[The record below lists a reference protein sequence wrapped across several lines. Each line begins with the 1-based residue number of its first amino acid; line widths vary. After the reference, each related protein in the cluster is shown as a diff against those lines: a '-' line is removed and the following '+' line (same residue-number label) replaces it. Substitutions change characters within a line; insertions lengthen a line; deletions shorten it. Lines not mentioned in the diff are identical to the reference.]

1 MQPHLGPVGP
11 AAEPLIASASHL
23 TVGDLLRMRA
33 QQFADRIA
41 VEDHRRKLTFRQ
53 FNARVNRLANALMAS
68 GVGRGDRVAILSEN
82 RSEFLEAAYAAAKI
96 GAVLCCQNWRLSDHE
111 LTHCIGLIE
120 PKAAIV
126 SERYAET
133 MARLEHGCELVVSFG
148 DDYEA
153 LLEAASDSE
162 PGVAVHPEDAL
173 FVIYTSGTTG
183 LPKGATISHRAEI
196 GRMQVNCIDFDLRH
210 GDTFVAWPPLFHM
223 GSLDQSLAVIGMAGR
238 VIAVDGLDVGRLVR
252 AVAEEEMWWFVLMPG
267 MFEPIIEAMT
277 ADGIRPRGVRRIG
290 AMADLVPRHQLAEAT
305 TLFNAPYANTF
316 GSTET
321 GVTPASAGVVP
332 IGVVPDSL
340 AKTVNHLCQ
349 YRLVDADD
357 NDVAE
362 GAPGELAFRGPTCFS
377 GYWNAP
383 ETNEKDFRGGWF
395 HMGDA
400 FVRLPDQRLE
410 FGDRGKYMIKSGGE
424 NIYPAEI
431 ERILLAD
438 ARVEDAVVVR
448 RRDDKWGEVP
458 VAFVARSDLSLE
470 AEELIERCGRE
481 LARYKRPR
489 EIRFV
494 AVEDLPRS
502 TTGKIQ
508 RHEVEK
514 WLSEKE

>member
-1 MQPHLGPVGP
+1 MQPLMGPVG
-11 AAEPLIASASHL
+11 AVGQPLIAAAAML

-33 QQFADRIA
+33 SHVGDRIA
-41 VEDHRRKLTFRQ
+41 VEDHRRRLSFRQ
-53 FNARVNRLANALMAS
+53 FNARVNRLANALAAL
-68 GVGRGDRVAILSEN
+68 GVARGDRVAILSEN
-82 RSEFLEAAYAAAKI
+82 RSEFLEAAYAAAKL
-96 GAVLCCQNWRLSDHE
+96 GAVLCCQNWRLSDPE
-111 LTHCIGLIE
+111 LNHCIGLIE
-120 PKAAIV
+120 PKVGLV

-133 MARLEHGCELVVSFG
+133 FARLAHGCDHVVSFG
-148 DDYEA
+148 APYEA
-153 LLEAASDSE
+153 MLERAAETE
-162 PGVAVHPEDAL
+162 PGVPVHPEDAL

-196 GRMQVNCIDFDLRH
+196 ARMQVNGIDFDLRA

-223 GSLDQSLAVIGMAGR
+223 GSLDQSLAVIGMGGR

-252 AVAEEEMWWFVLMPG
+252 AIAEEEQWWFVLMPG
-267 MFEPIIEAMT
+267 MFEPIMDAMR
-277 ADGIRPRGVRRIG
+277 ADNIRPRGVRRIG

-305 TLFNAPYANTF
+305 ALFNAPYANTF

-321 GVTPASAGVVP
+321 GVPPASAGVVP
-332 IGVVPDSL
+332 IGEVPDSL
-340 AKTVNHLCQ
+340 AKTVNHLCE
-349 YRLVDADD
+349 YRLVDVED

-362 GAPGELAFRGPTCFS
+362 GQPGELALRGPTCFS

-383 ETNEKDFRGGWF
+383 ETNAQDFRGGWF

-400 FVRLPDQRLE
+400 FVRLPDARLE
-410 FGDRGKYMIKSGGE
+410 FVDRVKYMIKSGGE

-431 ERILLAD
+431 ERILLSD

-458 VAFVARSDLSLE
+458 VAFVARSDDSLQ
-470 AEELIERCGRE
+470 AEDLIDRCTRE

-494 AVEDLPRS
+494 ASEDLPRS

-514 WLSEKE
+514 WLED

>member
-1 MQPHLGPVGP
+1 MQPLMGPVG
-11 AAEPLIASASHL
+11 AAAQPLIVGASML

-33 QQFADRIA
+33 REVPDRIA
-41 VEDHRRKLTFRQ
+41 LEDHRRRLTYGQ
-53 FNARVNRLANALMAS
+53 FNARVNRLANALA
-68 GVGRGDRVAILSEN
+68 GLGAVRGDRIAILSEN
-82 RSEFLEAAYAAAKI
+82 RSEFMEAAFAAAKL
-96 GAVLCCQNWRLSDHE
+96 GCVLCCQNWRLSDPE

-120 PKAAIV
+120 PRIGLV
-126 SERYAET
+126 SERFAET
-133 MARLEHGCELVVSFG
+133 FARIEHGCDRVVAFG
-148 DDYEA
+148 EAYEA
-153 LLEAASDSE
+153 LLEKAADSE

-196 GRMQVNCIDFDLRH
+196 ARMQVNCIDFDLRH
-210 GDTFVAWPPLFHM
+210 GDTFPAWPPMFHM
-223 GSLDQSLAVIGMAGR
+223 GSLDQSLAVIGMGGR
-238 VIAVDGLDVGRLVR
+238 VIAVDGLDVGRLLR
-252 AVAEEEMWWFVLMPG
+252 CIAEEEMWWFVLMPG

-277 ADGIRPRGVRRIG
+277 ADNIRPRGVRRIG

-305 TLFNAPYANTF
+305 TLFGAPYANTF

-321 GVTPASAGVVP
+321 GVPPASAGVVP
-332 IGVVPDSL
+332 VGVVPDSL

-357 NDVAE
+357 NDVTE
-362 GAPGELAFRGPTCFS
+362 GMPGELAFRGPTCFS
-377 GYWNAP
+377 GYWNAA
-383 ETNEKDFRGGWF
+383 ETNGKDFRGGWF

-410 FGDRGKYMIKSGGE
+410 FVDRVKYMIKSGGE

-448 RRDDKWGEVP
+448 RKDDKWGEVP
-458 VAFVARSDLSLE
+458 VAFVARNDDSLE

-489 EIRFV
+489 EVRFV
-494 AVEDLPRS
+494 SVDDLPRS

-514 WLSEKE
+514 WLEE